1 MNNNDLEQMRAQ
13 LAQLEAGQKALD
25 QKLKGLRDGPPVDMA
40 LIRPGMSES
49 DAKRVAGA
57 IVRALRSDE

>member
-1 MNNNDLEQMRAQ
+1 MSEIELMRAQ
-13 LAQLEAGQKALD
+13 LAQLEANQKALD
-25 QKLKGLRDGPPVDMA
+25 QKLKGLRDGPPVDMN
-40 LIRPGMSES
+40 LIRPGMSEA